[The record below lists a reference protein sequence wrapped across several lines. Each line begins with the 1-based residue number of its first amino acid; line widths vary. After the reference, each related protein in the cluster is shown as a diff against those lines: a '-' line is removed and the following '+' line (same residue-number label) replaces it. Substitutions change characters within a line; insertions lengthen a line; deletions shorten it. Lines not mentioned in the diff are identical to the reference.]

1 MEELQAVKMITE
13 MIWNDLGKQDKKGLI
28 ESLEEDLEIMKKKEG
43 KEELAKGTEQY
54 ITELKHR
61 FNKIYN

>member
-1 MEELQAVKMITE
+1 MEELQAVKLVTE
-13 MIWNDLGKQDKKGLI
+13 MIWNDISKQDKKGLI
-28 ESLEEDLEIMKKKEG
+28 ESLTKDAELQKERG
-43 KEELAKGTEQY
+43 QDELAKGTEQY

>member
-13 MIWNDLGKQDKKGLI
+13 MIWNDLGKQDRKELI
-28 ESLEEDLEIMKKKEG
+28 ESLEEDLEIMKRKEG

-54 ITELKHR
+54 ITELQYR

>member
-28 ESLEEDLEIMKKKEG
+28 ESLEENLTIMKGKEG

-54 ITELKHR
+54 IAELKHR

>member
-1 MEELQAVKMITE
+1 MEELQGVKMITE

-28 ESLEEDLEIMKKKEG
+28 ESLEQDMELQKERG
-43 KEELAKGTEQY
+43 QDELAKGTEQY

>member
-13 MIWNDLGKQDKKGLI
+13 MLWNDLGKQDKKGLI
-28 ESLEEDLEIMKKKEG
+28 ESLEQDMELQKERG
-43 KEELAKGTEQY
+43 QDELIKETEQY

>member
-1 MEELQAVKMITE
+1 MNELEAVKMITE
-13 MIWNDLGKQDKKGLI
+13 MIWNDLGKQDRKELI
-28 ESLEEDLEIMKKKEG
+28 ESLEEDLAIMKGKEG

-54 ITELKHR
+54 ISELHYR

>member
-13 MIWNDLGKQDKKGLI
+13 MLWNDLGKQDKKGLI
-28 ESLEEDLEIMKKKEG
+28 ESLEQDMELQKERG
-43 KEELAKGTEQY
+43 QDELAKATERY

>member
-13 MIWNDLGKQDKKGLI
+13 MLWNDLGKQDKKGLI
-28 ESLEEDLEIMKKKEG
+28 ESLEQDTELQKERG
-43 KEELAKGTEQY
+43 QEELAKGTEQY
-54 ITELKHR
+54 ITELKYR

>member
-1 MEELQAVKMITE
+1 MEELQGVKMITE

-28 ESLEEDLEIMKKKEG
+28 ESLEKDMELQKERG
-43 KEELAKGTEQY
+43 QDELAKGTEQY

>member
-1 MEELQAVKMITE
+1 MEELEAVKLVTE
-13 MIWNDLGKQDKKGLI
+13 MIWNDISKQDRKELI
-28 ESLEEDLEIMKKKEG
+28 ESLEQDMELQKERG
-43 KEELAKGTEQY
+43 QEELAKGTEQY

>member
-28 ESLEEDLEIMKKKEG
+28 ESLEQDMELQKERG
-43 KEELAKGTEQY
+43 QEELAKGTEQY
-54 ITELKHR
+54 ITELKYR

>member
-1 MEELQAVKMITE
+1 MEELEAVKLVTE
-13 MIWNDLGKQDKKGLI
+13 MIWNDISKQDRKELI
-28 ESLEEDLEIMKKKEG
+28 ESLEQDMKLQKERG
-43 KEELAKGTEQY
+43 QEELAKGTEQY

>member
-1 MEELQAVKMITE
+1 MGELQAVKMITE
-13 MIWNDLGKQDKKGLI
+13 MLWNGLGKQDKKGLI
-28 ESLEEDLEIMKKKEG
+28 ESLEQDLELQKERG
-43 KEELAKGTEQY
+43 QDKLAKATEQY

>member
-1 MEELQAVKMITE
+1 MEELEAVKAVTE
-13 MIWNDLGKQDKKGLI
+13 MIWNDISKQNRKELI
-28 ESLEEDLEIMKKKEG
+28 ESLEKDAEHQRQTEQ
-43 KEELAKGTEQY
+43 EELAKGTEQY

>member
-28 ESLEEDLEIMKKKEG
+28 ESLEEDLTIMKGKEG

-54 ITELKHR
+54 IAELKHR

>member
-1 MEELQAVKMITE
+1 MKELEAIKLVTE
-13 MIWNDLGKQDKKGLI
+13 MLWNDLGKQDKKELI
-28 ESLEEDLEIMKKKEG
+28 ESLELDLELLKERG
-43 KEELAKGTEQY
+43 QEELAKGIEQY

>member
-13 MIWNDLGKQDKKGLI
+13 MLWNDLGKQDKKGLI
-28 ESLEEDLEIMKKKEG
+28 ESLEQDMELQKERG
-43 KEELAKGTEQY
+43 RDELAKATEQY

>member
-1 MEELQAVKMITE
+1 MEELQAVKAVTE
-13 MIWNDLGKQDKKGLI
+13 MIWNDISKQDRKELI
-28 ESLEEDLEIMKKKEG
+28 ESLEEDLEIMKGKEG

-54 ITELKHR
+54 IAELKHR